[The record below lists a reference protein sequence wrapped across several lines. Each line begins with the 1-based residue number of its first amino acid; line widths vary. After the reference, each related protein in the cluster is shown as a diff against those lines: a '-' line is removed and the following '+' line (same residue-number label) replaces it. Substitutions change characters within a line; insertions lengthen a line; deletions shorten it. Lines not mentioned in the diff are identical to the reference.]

1 MKREKKNL
9 INDLEKPDP
18 GKWSATGI
26 KELEMGVG
34 NFGK

>member
-18 GKWSATGI
+18 RWKWSAAGL

-34 NFGK
+34 NF